1 MSTAIKILDMQ
12 VFRRTITA
20 KSIGQTGISMHN
32 LVFNVMDLSFSKS
45 SRCLLYN
52 FVDRNHILNL
62 SDPFVNANDAT
73 KRNGVV
79 GNTGNTTPTAPMP
92 THKSPNPIQNIFF
105 VLFIFVLFAFI
116 YLHLSTQVSIFL
128 TVFLIYHFTEFVKKK
143 KFSAIFA
150 EEDLSTL

>member
-1 MSTAIKILDMQ
+1 MS
-12 VFRRTITA
+12 F
-20 KSIGQTGISMHN
+20 IS
-32 LVFNVMDLSFSKS
+32 
-45 SRCLLYN
+45 

-105 VLFIFVLFAFI
+105 VFIHIRSLAFI
-116 YLHLSTQVSIFL
+116 YLHLSI
-128 TVFLIYHFTEFVKKK
+128 
-143 KFSAIFA
+143 
-150 EEDLSTL
+150 